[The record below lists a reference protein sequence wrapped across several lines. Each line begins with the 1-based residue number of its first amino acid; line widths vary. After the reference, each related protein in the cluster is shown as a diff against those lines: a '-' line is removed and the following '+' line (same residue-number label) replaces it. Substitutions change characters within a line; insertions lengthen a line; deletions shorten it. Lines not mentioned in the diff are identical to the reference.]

1 MWPKSKP
8 EAILHFA
15 LNSAKLKQRPQAAAA
30 GSSVHMP
37 KPSQPKVLVV
47 DYDSSW
53 PLTFAALQLPIWEA
67 LRGVALSVE
76 HVGSTSVPGLAAKPI
91 IDVDA
96 IVSSRAD
103 MPTAIGRLSA
113 LGYVHCGSLGIEDR
127 EAFENPAGLPAHHLY
142 ACVQGRVA
150 LVNHLSL
157 RDYLRRDPSAAAAY
171 GQLKKQLA
179 EQFPNDVEG
188 YMSGKTEFLL
198 DLLRSAGVFDTDLLT
213 IRDANRSQ

>member
-8 EAILHFA
+8 EAILHSA
-15 LNSAKLKQRPQAAAA
+15 PNSAELKQRLQA

-91 IDVDA
+91 IDIDA
-96 IVSSRAD
+96 IVPSRAD
-103 MPTAIGRLSA
+103 MPVTIERLAA
-113 LGYVHCGSLGIEDR
+113 LGYVHCGNLGIEDR

-142 ACVQGRVA
+142 ACVQGSVA

-157 RDYLRRDPSAAAAY
+157 RDCLRRDPSAAAAY

-179 EQFPNDVEG
+179 EQFPTDVEG

-198 DLLRSAGVFDTDLLT
+198 DLLRSAGVPHTDLLT
-213 IRDANRSQ
+213 IRDANRRQ